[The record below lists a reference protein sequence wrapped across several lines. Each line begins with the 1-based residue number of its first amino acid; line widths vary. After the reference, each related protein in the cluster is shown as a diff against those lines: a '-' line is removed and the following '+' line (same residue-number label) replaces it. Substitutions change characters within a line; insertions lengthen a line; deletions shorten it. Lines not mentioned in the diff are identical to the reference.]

1 LGVHDAP
8 IPLFTIGRFPH
19 YGSDTHAESAATV
32 FSLIASCRLHRID
45 PEQYLDEILRVL
57 PYWPEDRY
65 LELAPDRWQS
75 TRSKLRAD
83 ELDAPLC
90 SFTIP
95 AA

>member
-1 LGVHDAP
+1 
-8 IPLFTIGRFPH
+8 
-19 YGSDTHAESAATV
+19 
-32 FSLIASCRLHRID
+32 LHRA
-45 PEQYLDEILRVL
+45 PKPPCGSAGKPKLVFEGAGGILRVL